1 VGHWQ
6 RSMSCPESILNILT
20 LRSTAVPF
28 LHSSRWQ
35 WIICPFRLLQYPL
48 NVSFP
53 QVPKP
58 IPRSETKSAPLLM
71 EMLQMLKFHLKKE
84 HLNFTNAWITSE
96 AHMLQ
101 DNPEEDLL
109 HSLLQGS
116 TTDEAQ
122 NGLDNIMRL
131 IDFDND

>member
-1 VGHWQ
+1 MAMDYLPIQ
-6 RSMSCPESILNILT
+6 ASS
-20 LRSTAVPF
+20 VPSERIF
-28 LHSSRWQ
+28 SSA
-35 WIICPFRLLQYPL
+35 
-48 NVSFP
+48 
-53 QVPKP
+53 
-58 IPRSETKSAPLLM
+58 ETNTKKRNQIGPLLM
-71 EMLQMLKFHLKKE
+71 ETLQMLKFHLKKE